1 MTTPAD
7 PNQSQPEDK
16 PPSTPAQVPGG
27 ESEIGEEIS
36 LKAGATSHAGEAS
49 TAKPRQRSEQ
59 AAEGEDFGPRIGV
72 LEELIGPTM
81 SDQQLVDVIIQAPEE
96 KLIPWENCKLPSLGL
111 FYGWDSP
118 FCQVRAM
125 GQAAE
130 KILATQRLAQ
140 TGQSI
145 DYLFNECC
153 RFPHTGQDG
162 FDPLDLLAGD
172 RIYLLYYLRGITHG
186 NIYEFAVTC
195 QRPDCQ
201 QVSTHTYDLNQLAS
215 TIHWADPSMGHEPFK
230 VQLPYLTET
239 TRREFW
245 VGLRF
250 LRGRDMNNLITT
262 RRVRK
267 KLFAAPAIR
276 AGRPNSQRRPNVH
289 AEPTIDDTLT
299 ENLQMV
305 IDNVMG
311 VKDRAKV
318 SAFVA
323 RMHATDTSAVR
334 EWLRENSP
342 GIESTITMTC
352 PECGQEFMTELP
364 ITESFFRPTQKRGA

>member
-1 MTTPAD
+1 MVEPANPD
-7 PNQSQPEDK
+7 PRPE
-16 PPSTPAQVPGG
+16 
-27 ESEIGEEIS
+27 GEEIS
-36 LKAGATSHAGEAS
+36 LGA
-49 TAKPRQRSEQ
+49 
-59 AAEGEDFGPRIGV
+59 AAHPGAATQQQLEGDSGDFGPRVGV

-81 SDQQLVDVIIQAPEE
+81 SDQQLVDAILQAPEE

-111 FYGWDSP
+111 FYGWEQP

-140 TGQSI
+140 SGQSI

-153 RFPHTGQDG
+153 RFQNGL
-162 FDPLDLLAGD
+162 DPLDLLAGD

-201 QVSTHTYDLNQLAS
+201 QVSTHSYDLNQLAS
-215 TIHWADPSMGHEPFK
+215 TIKWADPNLGGEPFR

-239 TRREFW
+239 TRRDFW

-250 LRGRDMNNLITT
+250 LRGRDMNNLVTT
-262 RRVRK
+262 RRLRK
-267 KLFAAPAIR
+267 KLYAAPAVR
-276 AGRPNSQRRPNVH
+276 AGRPNAQRRPNVH

-318 SAFVA
+318 AAFVA

-334 EWLRENSP
+334 EWLRDNSP
-342 GIESTITMTC
+342 GIETTITMTC

>member
-1 MTTPAD
+1 MTDHTKPGDND
-7 PNQSQPEDK
+7 PTKPQGLPQGLQPD
-16 PPSTPAQVPGG
+16 
-27 ESEIGEEIS
+27 GEEINLS
-36 LKAGATSHAGEAS
+36 GPAPAAGPATGAAAGPA
-49 TAKPRQRSEQ
+49 TG
-59 AAEGEDFGPRIGV
+59 AATGEDHDFDARVGF
-72 LEELIGPTM
+72 LEDLVGPTM
-81 SDQQLVDVIIQAPEE
+81 SDQALVDTILQAPEE

-111 FYGWDSP
+111 YYSWDTP
-118 FCQVRAM
+118 FVQVRAM

-140 TGQSI
+140 SGQSI
-145 DYLFNECC
+145 DYLFRECV
-153 RFPHTGQDG
+153 RFADPA

-172 RIYLLYYLRGITHG
+172 RVYLLYYLRGITHG

-201 QVSTHTYDLNQLAS
+201 QVSTHVYDLNQLAS
-215 TIHWADPSMGHEPFK
+215 TVHWANPAAGAEPFK
-230 VQLPYLTET
+230 VQLPYLTESA
-239 TRREFW
+239 RREVW
-245 VGLRF
+245 VGIRF
-250 LRGRDMNNLITT
+250 LRGRDMNNLITM
-262 RRVRK
+262 RRTRK

-276 AGRPNSQRRPNVH
+276 AGRQQPQRRPNAH

-311 VKDRAKV
+311 VKDRMKINALV
-318 SAFVA
+318 N
-323 RMHATDTSAVR
+323 RMHATDTAAIR

-342 GIESTITMTC
+342 GIETTITMGC

-364 ITESFFRPTQKRGA
+364 ITESFFRPTQKRGT